1 MLISDWLRDWRRALI
16 GCSDL
21 RAANESAGM
30 VLIVVMMVVRG
41 EDDGVTSPND
51 EADSAQSDHL
61 CRL

>member
-1 MLISDWLRDWRRALI
+1 
-16 GCSDL
+16 
-21 RAANESAGM
+21 M

-51 EADSAQSDHL
+51 EADSAQSDDL